1 MNWKKLDSEQQLD
14 QILEQSHQ
22 RPVVVFKHSTR
33 CSISATAKS
42 RFERQYDP
50 AAAPGSDAYL
60 LDLIS
65 FRSVSNRIATD
76 TGVRHESPQVLVIK
90 DGKAV
95 HHASHMGIDWNEVKK
110 AIAA

>member
-1 MNWKKLDSEQQLD
+1 MHWKNLQTEDQLD
-14 QILEQSHQ
+14 QILEESRLH
-22 RPVVVFKHSTR
+22 PVVLFKHSTR

-50 AAAPGSDAYL
+50 SAAPDSAPYL

-65 FRSVSNRIATD
+65 FRSVSNKIAAD
-76 TGVRHESPQVLVIK
+76 FGVRHESPQVLVIK

-95 HHASHMGIDWNEVKK
+95 HHASHMDIRWEDVKQVL
-110 AIAA
+110 